1 MQYTHIQVA
10 PPTLPCAV
18 PRAYTSSTCARV
30 ATNVL
35 SMATR
40 ERFYEESSFFVATES
55 CFDAVHIRIEAAGV
69 VFARHNYNRDILF
82 PRAYLQ
88 SKFLRIHKIAC
99 GQREV

>member
-1 MQYTHIQVA
+1 MQYAHIQVA

-18 PRAYTSSTCARV
+18 PRAYTSSTRARV

-40 ERFYEESSFFVATES
+40 ERFYEESSLFLATES
-55 CFDAVHIRIEAAGV
+55 RFDAVQVRIEAASV
-69 VFARHNYNRDILF
+69 LFARHNYNRDILF

-88 SKFLRIHKIAC
+88 SKFLRVHKIAC